1 MPNSGALD
9 LVSTAEIARM
19 LGVTRQRVQQ
29 LAKTTD
35 FPEPAATLSMGSVW
49 HTGDIRAW
57 AAATG
62 RALAAPPPG

>member
-9 LVSTAEIARM
+9 LVSTAEIARL

-29 LAKTTD
+29 LAKTND

-49 HTGDIRAW
+49 HTHDVRTW
-57 AAATG
+57 AARTG
-62 RALAAPPPG
+62 RTLAEPSTG